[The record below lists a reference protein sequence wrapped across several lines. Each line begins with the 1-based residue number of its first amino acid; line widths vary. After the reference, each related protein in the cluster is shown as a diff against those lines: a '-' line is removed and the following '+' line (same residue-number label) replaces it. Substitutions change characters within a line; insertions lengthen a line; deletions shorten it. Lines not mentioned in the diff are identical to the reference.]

1 MKQLLK
7 KHYFLLF
14 LLMLLYLA
22 SDAQNQMGNLVF
34 QDDFRIIDTVQLEVL
49 YQLVF
54 IEDTLKH
61 EETLSDHQVLQV
73 GYQNSKYFSK
83 LLFIN
88 DSINTILEEQNAK
101 NLKSPPKA
109 AAMYEIIRDKKEK
122 TFEVTYRSDDIV
134 FRYFED
140 IPELSWV
147 IQSERKTIR
156 EYSCQKAST
165 TFRGRKYEAWF
176 TPEIPIREG
185 PYKFGGLPGL
195 ILEIQDSQKQF
206 IYTCI
211 GIKRIKESIK
221 IRNWQYTVTTR
232 TKLNEFLERKHKN
245 TVNYYKSRGVTAM
258 IKKDGKFIEVPMN
271 FSLPYNP
278 IELE

>member
-7 KHYFLLF
+7 KGHFLLF

-22 SDAQNQMGNLVF
+22 SEAQNQMGNLVF
-34 QDDFRIIDTVQLEVL
+34 QDDFRIIDTVQLEIL
-49 YQLVF
+49 YRLDF
-54 IEDTLKH
+54 IEDTLKY
-61 EETLSDHQVLQV
+61 EKLTDQQVLQI
-73 GYQNSKYFSK
+73 GFHSSKYFSK
-83 LLFIN
+83 LLFTN
-88 DSINTILEEQNAK
+88 DSINTVLEKQNAK

-109 AAMYEIIRDKKEK
+109 AAMYEIIRDKKAK
-122 TFEVTYRSDDIV
+122 TLEVTYRSDDVV

-140 IPELSWV
+140 IPELNWV
-147 IQSERKTIR
+147 IQNERKTIQG
-156 EYSCQKAST
+156 YTCQRASS

-195 ILEIQDSQKQF
+195 ILEMQDSQKHF
-206 IYTCI
+206 VYTCI
-211 GIKRIKESIK
+211 GIKRIKEPIR

-245 TVNYYKSRGVTAM
+245 TVNYYRSRGVTAM
-258 IKKDGKFIEVPMN
+258 IKKDGKFIEVPMD